1 MCKLVEA
8 LGGEEIPKL
17 ASLYAMYPLLDTIE
31 VSGLYYAAIKE
42 KNRKGGEELK
52 KQVQKEMEE
61 KADQESDKE

>member
-1 MCKLVEA
+1 
-8 LGGEEIPKL
+8 
-17 ASLYAMYPLLDTIE
+17 MYPLLDTIE

-52 KQVQKEMEE
+52 KLVQKEMEE